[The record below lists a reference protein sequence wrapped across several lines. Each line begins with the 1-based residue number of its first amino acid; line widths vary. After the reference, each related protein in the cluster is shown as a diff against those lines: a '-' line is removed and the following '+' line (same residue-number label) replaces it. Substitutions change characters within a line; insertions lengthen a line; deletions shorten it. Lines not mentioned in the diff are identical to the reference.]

1 MLARVRFPFPLR
13 SAVVFG
19 LLGCLGLATILLSGC
34 GYALVGRA
42 SNLPPSVKSVYLQPL
57 ANRTPRQQVEQELT
71 RAIADELVTRQR
83 FSLAS
88 SATGADAQIEGTV
101 IGFGVTPVT
110 FDQNGRATAYEISI
124 AVEVKFKNLADN
136 KVIWSNDRYTFK
148 ESYPLEASSAAYVD
162 REDEAI
168 QKAAKRFAEAMVG
181 DLLEG
186 F

>member
-1 MLARVRFPFPLR
+1 MRAARVSPFR
-13 SAVVFG
+13 SPIALALWGALCLAGVV
-19 LLGCLGLATILLSGC
+19 LSGC

-42 SNLPPSVKSVYLQPL
+42 ANLPPSVKSVYLQPF
-57 ANRTPRQQVEQELT
+57 ANRTPRQQVEQEVT
-71 RAIADELVTRQR
+71 RSIADELVTRQR

-88 SATGADAQIEGTV
+88 TATGADAQIEGTV

-110 FDQNGRATAYEISI
+110 FDQSGRATAYEISI
-124 AVEVKFKNLADN
+124 AAEVKFKNLADN

-148 ESYPLEASSAAYVD
+148 ESYPLDASSAAYVD

-168 QKAAKRFAEAMVG
+168 KKAAKRFAESMVG

>member
-1 MLARVRFPFPLR
+1 MRATGTSNPFR
-13 SAVVFG
+13 SPIALG
-19 LLGCLGLATILLSGC
+19 LLGLLGLASVVLSGC

-42 SNLPPSVKSVYLQPL
+42 SNLPPSIKSVYLQPFT
-57 ANRTPRQQVEQELT
+57 NRTPRQQVEQELT
-71 RAIADELVTRQR
+71 RSIADELVTRQR

-88 SATGADAQIEGTV
+88 AAAGADAQIEGNV

-124 AVEVKFKNLADN
+124 AAEVKFKNLADN

-148 ESYPLEASSAAYVD
+148 ESYPLDASSANYID

>member
-1 MLARVRFPFPLR
+1 MRAARVSHPFR
-13 SAVVFG
+13 SPIALG
-19 LLGCLGLATILLSGC
+19 LLSLLSLAAVTLSGC

-42 SNLPPSVKSVYLQPL
+42 SNLAPNIKSVYLQPFT
-57 ANRTPRQQVEQELT
+57 NRTPRQQVEQELT
-71 RAIADELVTRQR
+71 RSIADELVTRQR

-88 SATGADAQIEGTV
+88 AAAGADSQIEGTV
-101 IGFGVTPVT
+101 VGFGVTPVT
-110 FDQNGRATAYEISI
+110 FDQTGRATAYEISI
-124 AVEVKFKNLADN
+124 AAEVKFKNLADN
-136 KVIWSNDRYTFK
+136 KIIWSNDRYTFK